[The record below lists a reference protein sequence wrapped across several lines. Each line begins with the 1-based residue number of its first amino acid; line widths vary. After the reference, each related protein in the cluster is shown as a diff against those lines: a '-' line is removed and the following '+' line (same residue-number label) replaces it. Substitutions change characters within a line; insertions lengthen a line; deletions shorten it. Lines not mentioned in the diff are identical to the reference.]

1 MPVSSRT
8 DWLLFIL
15 LGFFWGSSY
24 IFIKIGVDAGLTP
37 FTLVSIRLLFG
48 LAVLGGVVAIA
59 REQLPREPRMYA
71 HLAVLGAFSV
81 AVPFTL
87 ITWAERSVD
96 STIAAT
102 ITAAVPLFV
111 IGIAAFAL
119 RDEPITTNR
128 LVGVAVGLVGV
139 ALLVGF
145 DPAALSQGSLAA
157 ELALVGATA
166 SYAVGGVYARRMVHG
181 LRPMIPA
188 LFQVAFAFVYVTV
201 LAFIFERPLE
211 APMTTETVF
220 AVAWLGILGSGLAYL
235 IFFRLLG
242 RWGATRTS
250 MVAYLLPVFGLVL
263 GAAVLHEAVDA
274 RLIVGTALVIGGI
287 AVVNSRFGSRPL
299 HGRRDQVPDSLDT
312 TGAKASASRSVTTK

>member
-1 MPVSSRT
+1 MTGRV

-37 FTLVSIRLLFG
+37 FTLVSLRLLFG
-48 LAVLGGVVAIA
+48 MALLGIVVRVA
-59 REQLPREPRMYA
+59 REPLPRTLRQYG
-71 HLAVLGAFSV
+71 HLMVLGAFSV
-81 AVPFTL
+81 AIPFVL

-102 ITAAVPLFV
+102 ITSAVPLFV

-128 LVGVAVGLVGV
+128 LVGVGVGLIGV

-145 DPAALSQGSLAA
+145 DPAALTAGSLVA

-166 SYAVGGVYARRMVHG
+166 SYAIGGVYARRMVRG

-188 LFQVAFAFVYVTV
+188 LFQVTFAFIAVTI
-201 LAFIFERPLE
+201 LAFIFERPFE
-211 APMTTETVF
+211 APITGETVF
-220 AVAWLGILGSGLAYL
+220 AVGWLGLLGSGAAYL

-263 GAAVLHEAVDA
+263 GAAVLQEAVDA
-274 RLIVGTALVIGGI
+274 RLLLGTALVIGGI

-299 HGRRDQVPDSLDT
+299 YVRAGHRPESLAT
-312 TGAKASASRSVTTK
+312 TGAKAAAQPPGTTK

>member
-1 MPVSSRT
+1 MSSRT

-37 FTLVSIRLLFG
+37 FTLVSMRLLFG
-48 LAVLGGVVAIA
+48 LLILGAVVAIA
-59 REQLPREPRMYA
+59 REQLPRQGRMYG

-81 AVPFTL
+81 AIPFTL

-102 ITAAVPLFV
+102 ITSAVPLFV

-119 RDEPITTNR
+119 RDEPITPNR

-145 DPAALSQGSLAA
+145 DPAALSQGSLLA

-166 SYAVGGVYARRMVHG
+166 SYAIGGVYARRMVRG

-188 LFQVAFAFVYVTV
+188 LFQVAFAFVMVTV
-201 LAFIFERPLE
+201 LAFAFERPFE
-211 APMTTETVF
+211 APITTETLF
-220 AVAWLGILGSGLAYL
+220 AVAWLGLLGSGLAYL

-263 GAAVLHEAVDA
+263 GAAVLQEAVDA
-274 RLIVGTALVIGGI
+274 RLLVGTALVIGGI

-299 HGRRDQVPDSLDT
+299 HGPAAHRPESLVT
-312 TGAKASASRSVTTK
+312 TGANASASRSGTTK